1 MYREV
6 QKLAGETPDV
16 IGIRLYAERE
26 NQRALRT
33 YFGLGMHETDYK
45 LLEYLINN

>member
-1 MYREV
+1 MRSK
-6 QKLAGETPDV
+6 KLAREIPDV
-16 IGIRLYAERE
+16 IGIRLYAERD

-45 LLEYLINN
+45 LLEYLIEN